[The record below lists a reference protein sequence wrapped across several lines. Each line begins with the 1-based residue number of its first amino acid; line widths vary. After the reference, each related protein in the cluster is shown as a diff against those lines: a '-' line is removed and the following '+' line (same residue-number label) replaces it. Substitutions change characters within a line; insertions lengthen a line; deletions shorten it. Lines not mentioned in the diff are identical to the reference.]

1 MIRNQKT
8 KRGRKTDTG
17 MYSDTARTCY
27 ASRRGVALLVV
38 LFIVMVITIT
48 SLGFLS
54 RSNVELACGQNMKL
68 RTEMDYLAESGLEHA
83 RGLTISPLD
92 IASEYWAGAVG
103 QQIADGDDYY
113 DVKVVRDDSDP
124 TDRCNYIIDCNAYRL
139 RNGEQVGRSNIRAQ
153 LRLDP
158 CIAYW
163 AAASTTISQQITIN
177 GDVYCAGDLTSC
189 DSIRGDV
196 FAGGTITGAGIDG
209 RANQS
214 VAQAPIDW
222 PGIEAGDF
230 YPTYYIGSTGYSAEY
245 VSSYSHPSGIFRP
258 SAGNPAGV
266 RYRSSFSLGGDVD
279 IEGTLVVPGD
289 LGIGGTNNVIT
300 AVKNF
305 PALVVGG
312 DLRIYAGA
320 LEINGLAVVKGRVL
334 IGSNNASLNVVGGLF
349 VEGGIAELAMD
360 GSGNFYN
367 GTLYNG
373 PIWRPAGGQ
382 MGGALEFDGVDD
394 YVQTDDSL
402 SKLQLTGDYTLSV
415 WIKPDASQKTWAGIF
430 SKSSPDGSTNH
441 WALQF
446 DSSSPR
452 RLVIYHPDYLPVP
465 HSWDTGITLSEIAG
479 TWHHI
484 AVVRSGNVMTSYLDG
499 VPRNTGVWD
508 NNPGSGDGHFNIGTD
523 RTSSSDYVYK
533 GLIDNICIYDN
544 ALDAND
550 IYPPKSGLSGLIGN
564 WRLDEVGS
572 SVTIT
577 AAPCKTAITLWP
589 SPGVADKWQQVG
601 GAFFKS
607 IERK

>member
-1 MIRNQKT
+1 MIRNQKS

-17 MYSDTARTCY
+17 MYSDTAKTCY
-27 ASRRGVALLVV
+27 TGRRGVALLVV

-83 RGLTISPLD
+83 RGLTISPQD
-92 IASEYWAGAVG
+92 ISSEYWTGAVG
-103 QQIADGDDYY
+103 QQIAGGDDYY
-113 DVKVVRDDSDP
+113 DVRVVREDSDP

-163 AAASTTISQQITIN
+163 AGSTTTISQQVMVN
-177 GDVYCAGDLTSC
+177 GDVYCAGDLTNC
-189 DSIRGDV
+189 GSIRGDV

-214 VAQAPIDW
+214 VTQAPIDW
-222 PGIEAGDF
+222 PGVEAGDF
-230 YPTYYIGSTGYSAEY
+230 YPTYYIGTTVYSAEN
-245 VSSYSHPSGIFRP
+245 VSSDYLSMVTFQP

-266 RYRSSFSLGGDVD
+266 RIRDSLSLGGDVD
-279 IEGTLVVPGD
+279 IEGTLVVPTS
-289 LGIGGTNNVIT
+289 LGISGTNNVIT

-312 DLRIYAGA
+312 DLRIYTGA

-360 GSGNFYN
+360 ASGSFYN
-367 GTLYNG
+367 GTLHNG

-382 MGGALEFDGVDD
+382 IGGALEFDGVDD
-394 YVQTDDSL
+394 YVQTDDS
-402 SKLQLTGDYTLSV
+402 SSELQLTGDYTLSV

-430 SKSSPDGSTNH
+430 SKCSPDGSTNH
-441 WALQF
+441 WTLQF

-452 RLVIYHPDYLPVP
+452 RLVIHHPDYLPAP
-465 HSWDTGITLSEIAG
+465 CSWDTGITLTEIAG

-484 AVVRSGNVMTSYLDG
+484 GVVRSGNQMIAYLDG
-499 VPRNTGVWD
+499 NARNLGAWT
-508 NNPGSGDGHFNIGTD
+508 NAPGSGNGHFNIGAD
-523 RTSSSDYVYK
+523 RIGSSSYVYK

-550 IYPPKSGLSGLIGN
+550 IYPPKGGLGGLIGN

-572 SVTIT
+572 NVTIT

-589 SPGVADKWQQVG
+589 SPGVTDKWQQVG
-601 GAFFKS
+601 GAFFRS